1 MSKVKA
7 SDATKRARTLSI
19 VFGLLGFAVSVLP
32 FLGYFVYGFIVAD
45 TATKLTMSIAAL
57 ASGLVAATNIVL
69 KQHLRCPLWILLL
82 ALYVALGEIHVL
94 LIVAAVGCTLDELV
108 FTPVHNHYKQLNTIN
123 RTIDARITTNN

>member
-7 SDATKRARTLSI
+7 SAPTKRARTLSI
-19 VFGLLGFAVSVLP
+19 IFGVLGFGVSVLP
-32 FLGYFVYGFIVAD
+32 FLGYFVYGFVIAD

-94 LIVAAVGCTLDELV
+94 LIIAAVGCTLDELI
-108 FTPVHNHYKQLNTIN
+108 FSPLHNHYKQLATIN
-123 RTIDARITTNN
+123 KTIDMRTTNN